1 MGSRLLRELFEGV
14 ASLGTVVLNEWSR
27 GGRVLR
33 AARLR
38 ALAFDRRLFGGL
50 VLRTKSDNTGMG
62 GRLLDRPGAFTRAP
76 SQARTVLHGLV
87 FGDRA
92 VAAGIQ

>member
-1 MGSRLLRELFEGV
+1 MGV
-14 ASLGTVVLNEWSR
+14 ARLGTVVLNEWSR

-38 ALAFDRRLFGGL
+38 ALASDRRLFGGL
-50 VLRTKSDNTGMG
+50 VLRTKRDNAGIR
-62 GRLLDRPGAFTRAP
+62 GRLLDRRGAFTREA
-76 SQARTVLHGLV
+76 SQARRVLRGLV

-92 VAAGIQ
+92 VAAGVQ